1 MKYVLLY
8 AAIIA
13 NILTN
18 VGFNFSAIYDK
29 DPVKKWGFLAI
40 GLVFGLINSVLF
52 TESLKS
58 IPLQV
63 ASAIFFSVTIVG
75 LFLVSYF
82 YFNEHVTPMRI
93 AGVFVI
99 TLGVIMVSL
108 ERIWTQ
114 KNQFFAELVEKF
126 WAIKYLL
133 AYSFEL
139 IKRHNNRIIIEPRT
153 APISPLNRVMPSNPE
168 T

>member
-29 DPVKKWGFLAI
+29 EPVKKWGFLAI

-93 AGVFVI
+93 AGV
-99 TLGVIMVSL
+99 L
-108 ERIWTQ
+108 
-114 KNQFFAELVEKF
+114 
-126 WAIKYLL
+126 
-133 AYSFEL
+133 
-139 IKRHNNRIIIEPRT
+139 
-153 APISPLNRVMPSNPE
+153 
-168 T
+168 